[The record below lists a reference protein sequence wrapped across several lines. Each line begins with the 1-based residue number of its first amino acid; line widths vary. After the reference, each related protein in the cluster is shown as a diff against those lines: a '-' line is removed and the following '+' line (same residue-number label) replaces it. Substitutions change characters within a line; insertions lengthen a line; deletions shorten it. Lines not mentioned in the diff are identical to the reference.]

1 MSSNTLIWISFIGSL
16 LSVIL
21 GISYII
27 YGFTIINVHPKGCD
41 FFYCNDSWRMLITF
55 APERFIDTFQPM
67 IMGGIGVIYALP
79 DGFRPSF
86 PAFLAPPSSSVL
98 GGIFHIVMG
107 LFTNLGYMSWFGITV
122 ATFNLLIGVSFI
134 LILAMRGRAAPRPK
148 DVDELAGPKVVAVAV
163 PVEVTGSA

>member
-1 MSSNTLIWISFIGSL
+1 M
-16 LSVIL
+16 
-21 GISYII
+21 
-27 YGFTIINVHPKGCD
+27 D
-41 FFYCNDSWRMLITF
+41 
-55 APERFIDTFQPM
+55 
-67 IMGGIGVIYALP
+67 
-79 DGFRPSF
+79 
-86 PAFLAPPSSSVL
+86 SVL
-98 GGIFHIVMG
+98 ASRHSWLLQARRSYGGIFHIVMG